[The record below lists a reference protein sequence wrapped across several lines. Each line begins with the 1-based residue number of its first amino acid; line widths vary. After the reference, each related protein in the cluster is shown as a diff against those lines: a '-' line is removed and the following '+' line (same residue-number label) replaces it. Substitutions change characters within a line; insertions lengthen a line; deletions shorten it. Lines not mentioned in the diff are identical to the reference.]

1 MTEVQTLILI
11 IEDESS
17 IRRFLRTVLKAQRF
31 HVEEAGN
38 AGEGLH
44 LAVERRPDIILLDL
58 GLPDMDGLEA
68 LRRLREWTV
77 APIII
82 LSARGREQDKVH
94 GLDAGADDYL
104 TKPFGVAE
112 LSARIRVALRHA
124 LRNPAEGVIRCD
136 GLSVDL
142 INRRVWLNDNEVHLS
157 PIQYR
162 LLAVLARHAGRVVTQ
177 RQLLAEVWGEK
188 AEANPDYIRIYIH
201 QLRHKLEQDPV
212 RPRYLLTEPGVGY
225 RLVGEDG

>member
-1 MTEVQTLILI
+1 
-11 IEDESS
+11 
-17 IRRFLRTVLKAQRF
+17 
-31 HVEEAGN
+31 
-38 AGEGLH
+38 
-44 LAVERRPDIILLDL
+44 
-58 GLPDMDGLEA
+58 
-68 LRRLREWTV
+68 
-77 APIII
+77 
-82 LSARGREQDKVH
+82 
-94 GLDAGADDYL
+94 
-104 TKPFGVAE
+104 
-112 LSARIRVALRHA
+112 
-124 LRNPAEGVIRCD
+124 
-136 GLSVDL
+136 VDL